1 MDFREFCSRLLDN
14 TDIVK
19 LISGYVPL
27 KRAGNSYKACCPFHN
42 ERTPSFSVDPSK
54 QLYHCF
60 GCGKGGNAITFLRDI
75 ENIETIDAVRM
86 LADAAHMELPA
97 FSGDRHSG
105 ISKDKRL
112 RLYGLMREAARHYNA
127 NLSLPGAQVAR
138 DYIGKRKLP
147 PNIVTAFRAGLFAGL
162 YGSPDLSEKQGLH
175 RSGDEGS
182 GTCGSVRREV
192 VRCVSR
198 QTDLPDK

>member
-86 LADAAHMELPA
+86 LADAAHMELPE

-105 ISKDKRL
+105 ISKD
-112 RLYGLMREAARHYNA
+112 
-127 NLSLPGAQVAR
+127 
-138 DYIGKRKLP
+138 
-147 PNIVTAFRAGLFAGL
+147 
-162 YGSPDLSEKQGLH
+162 
-175 RSGDEGS
+175 
-182 GTCGSVRREV
+182 
-192 VRCVSR
+192 
-198 QTDLPDK
+198 